1 VSKRI
6 PELHINDSLSTDPFV
21 SFSYTEV
28 QAARIIQ
35 QVLSAV
41 NYMHQ
46 RKVIHRDIKF
56 ENIMFENK
64 EPNAQVKLIDFG
76 LATGYYK
83 RVQTARVGTLYTMSP
98 QVIEGMYTSKA
109 DLWSVGVVAYM
120 LISGVKPFWGPT
132 RKVITRSILK
142 GKYDFDADIWNDRS
156 PQGKAFVSALLQVD
170 PDERLNAKQALRH
183 AWLRRE
189 TRLSDL
195 KSMLERMEIA
205 KTRLVLY
212 AESGEFKKIVMQV
225 IAKKSRTEDIL
236 ELRKIFNEFDKN
248 QDGTITFGEFKEA
261 LSRSNLSDEELR
273 DIFHKLVGLR

>member
-1 VSKRI
+1 
-6 PELHINDSLSTDPFV
+6 
-21 SFSYTEV
+21 
-28 QAARIIQ
+28 
-35 QVLSAV
+35 
-41 NYMHQ
+41 
-46 RKVIHRDIKF
+46 
-56 ENIMFENK
+56 
-64 EPNAQVKLIDFG
+64 
-76 LATGYYK
+76 
-83 RVQTARVGTLYTMSP
+83 
-98 QVIEGMYTSKA
+98 
-109 DLWSVGVVAYM
+109 M

-273 DIFHKLVGLR
+273 DIFHKMVGLR